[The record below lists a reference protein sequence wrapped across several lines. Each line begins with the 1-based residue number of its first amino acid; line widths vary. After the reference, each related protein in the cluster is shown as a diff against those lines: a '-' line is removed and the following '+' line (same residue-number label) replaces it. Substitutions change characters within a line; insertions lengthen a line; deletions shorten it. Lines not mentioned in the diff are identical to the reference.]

1 MLRKAK
7 PVDIEGDE
15 LFPRVNWAKADPLP
29 RMLPIP
35 EIFEYIDHLKNGHTN
50 ANPSIFQSPDC
61 VSAYN

>member
-1 MLRKAK
+1 MLNIVKNR

-35 EIFEYIDHLKNGHTN
+35 ETFEYVDHVKTGHVTN
-50 ANPSIFQSPDC
+50 KFIRST
-61 VSAYN
+61 